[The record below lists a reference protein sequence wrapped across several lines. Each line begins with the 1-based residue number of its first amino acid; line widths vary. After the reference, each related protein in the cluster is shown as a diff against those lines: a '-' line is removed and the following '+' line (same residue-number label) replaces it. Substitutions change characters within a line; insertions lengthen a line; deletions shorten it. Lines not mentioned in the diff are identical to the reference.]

1 MGGLGARYV
10 RCFAQVDTDLF
21 INEVDIFT
29 VEALS
34 KQCAGQGVC
43 SLECKW
49 RTADASQ

>member
-1 MGGLGARYV
+1 M
-10 RCFAQVDTDLF
+10 FAQVDTDLF

-49 RTADASQ
+49 RTTDASQ